1 MNKWNT
7 LKVATYGACLGLL
20 YAASLEIGLWAHPDV
35 NDQLFGTQGGPV
47 NVIVFALDGRIMAY
61 QEKMAQRTG
70 VTEGA
75 FMAEPPS
82 QRCGTNSRT
91 THLVIP

>member
-1 MNKWNT
+1 M
-7 LKVATYGACLGLL
+7 YGACLGPL

-61 QEKMAQRTG
+61 QEKPPERDPATRRTRG
-70 VTEGA
+70 KLLGSGSDVA
-75 FMAEPPS
+75 FFEVP
-82 QRCGTNSRT
+82 
-91 THLVIP
+91 